1 MYQQKCADHVAS
13 GFKVVKPD
21 FKERF
26 AREVGEVFLQA
37 ANTSFACLHTWGQQ
51 LNEAWAAKRKASQSH
66 SASVVRQRKTV
77 AAAPSSHPNQVF
89 SLSTPH
95 ITLSPS
101 PSFAFSTGLPADGG
115 CSFQVPA
122 ASGALIPSCATVED
136 RQGMTDAAAPSAA
149 ATQPDQVSHPLS
161 HRHDLSAD
169 GCCSFQVPAASGA
182 LIPSCATVEDRQG
195 MTDSAAPSAAATQ
208 PDQVSHPLSLRRD
221 LSQFSPNLTSH
232 TFLPASRSFVFS
244 TGQLGDVCCSLADIC
259 CPRGGQ
265 PHRARGLSIRV
276 RLRSSTRRQQLVR
289 PVVCLF
295 SPLVT
300 YVQPSSFL
308 QDHAFALSGGEPSH
322 HLNPLLD
329 TQGFGADAAHE
340 SS

>member
-95 ITLSPS
+95 MTLSPS

-136 RQGMTDAAAPSAA
+136 RQGMTD
-149 ATQPDQVSHPLS
+149 
-161 HRHDLSAD
+161 
-169 GCCSFQVPAASGA
+169 
-182 LIPSCATVEDRQG
+182 
-195 MTDSAAPSAAATQ
+195 SAAPSAAATQ
-208 PDQVSHPLSLRRD
+208 PDQVLHPLSLRRD

-308 QDHAFALSGGEPSH
+308 HDHAFALSGGEPSH